1 MVVGC
6 AGVEEMQIWCASWN
20 MATWRS
26 YHVIVDAPREIGQ
39 VEFEAIHLLC

>member
-1 MVVGC
+1 MLVVPGSRKC
-6 AGVEEMQIWCASWN
+6 KFGVHRG
-20 MATWRS
+20 TWLLERS